1 MKKIIAITLCVLM
14 AFGGLACSAEK
25 IVQGL
30 TEKAEELGDIGSQ
43 IGEQLGGIGSDIG
56 ENLGEIGESLG
67 ENLGEIGESLG
78 ENFGE
83 IGETIGETID
93 EGFNVQIANPFVDYA
108 TLEEAAQAAGFT
120 LKVPNVKEGS
130 VPVIQVMDGVMIQ
143 FIFVDEN
150 GDPSL
155 YIRKEAGDEDIS
167 GDYNEYPEITTETVG
182 DRTVTV
188 KGSDGKVSVAIWTAN
203 GYSYAVMSETPMEK
217 DAMLAL
223 INDIA

>member
-1 MKKIIAITLCVLM
+1 MKKTIAITLCVLM
-14 AFGGLACSAEK
+14 AFGGLACSTEK

-67 ENLGEIGESLG
+67 EN
-78 ENFGE
+78 FGE
-83 IGETIGETID
+83 IGETIGETIG

-108 TLEEAAQAAGFT
+108 TLEEAAQAAGFM

-143 FIFVDEN
+143 LIFVDEN